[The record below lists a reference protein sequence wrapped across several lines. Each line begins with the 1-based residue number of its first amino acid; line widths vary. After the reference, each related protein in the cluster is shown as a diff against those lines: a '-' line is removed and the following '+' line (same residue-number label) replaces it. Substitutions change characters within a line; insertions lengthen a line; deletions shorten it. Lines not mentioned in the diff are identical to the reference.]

1 MTAGGSG
8 DVLDRLEETIGRL
21 ADGSAPLDELVAA
34 HERAVKLLAEA
45 EAELQALRDQADEL
59 GRAARPG

>member
-1 MTAGGSG
+1 MKDGDG

-45 EAELQALRDQADEL
+45 EAELQSLRQRSEEL
-59 GRAARPG
+59 GRLLGR

>member
-1 MTAGGSG
+1 MKDGDG

-45 EAELQALRDQADEL
+45 EAELQSLRERSEEL
-59 GRAARPG
+59 GRQLRP

>member
-1 MTAGGSG
+1 VKDGGG
-8 DVLDRLEETIGRL
+8 DVLDRLEETISRL

-45 EAELQALRDQADEL
+45 EAELQGLRERSEQL
-59 GRAARPG
+59 GRLLRP

>member
-1 MTAGGSG
+1 MTVGTG

-45 EAELQALRDQADEL
+45 EAELQALRDQAEEL
-59 GRAARPG
+59 GHSARPR